1 MTAINI
7 KAFRGAIP
15 RIGSRLLQPNQA
27 AIADNCKLTSG
38 NLEPLKG
45 LQLTHTSQLADIQT
59 AYFWRAIINSRVEDN
74 WLVWG
79 SDVDIVKSLIPNDP
93 EQRIYFSSD
102 AFEPRM
108 TTFTRAINTQPY
120 PTAWYALGVV
130 APSTAPT
137 VTPTGGSGTLESRAY
152 AYTYVTA
159 LGEESP
165 PSPPSTVTDGYPDAT
180 WALSDLQAAPPNT
193 GTVTTAIDIGNEQV
207 RVTLNTTFGLSQF
220 DTITFAAVEGM
231 TDLNG
236 TFRIQALGPTANTLV
251 VNLNTA
257 QTYTTGGS
265 WAKAA
270 PHNTTG
276 MTKRIY
282 RTVGTGGDFLFVAEI
297 AVATT
302 TYTDAVAAD
311 DLGEI
316 LPTADSL
323 LPPKNLIALTSL
335 PNGCLVGISGNEV
348 CFSDPYLPYSWP
360 LRNRYT
366 FSGVGVD
373 LVAAGNSVIVLTDNF
388 PILFTG
394 SDPEAMSPS
403 VMQTYAPCATKRGVV
418 DVGGGCMFPSYDG
431 LWIASPGRVEK
442 LTSKLYREEEWR
454 TLNPASFVAGFSDG
468 QYYAGYT
475 ADSSKFIF
483 VYDTAE
489 NDSVVRVEQDASYL
503 LRNDTDGELYLALG
517 NKVYQWDGN
526 ANQRYSSDWVSSEM
540 QLPMPMNFS
549 VAQVH
554 GAFAVIQPP
563 DTSVLLANEAIF
575 GSADLVGGELNG
587 NSVLALE
594 VNGSNLQL
602 YQAVVPA
609 KAQFTLFKD
618 GQPTYTV
625 GLTSSEPFR
634 LPASTP
640 SEVYQV
646 GINTSIPIYN
656 VTIADSVAELA
667 QAST

>member
-27 AIADNCKLTSG
+27 AVADNCKLTSG

-45 LQLTHTSQLADIQT
+45 PQLVHNSQLADIQT
-59 AYFWRAIINSRVEDN
+59 AYLWRAIINSRPEDN

-108 TTFTRAINTQPY
+108 TTFARAIDSLPY
-120 PTAWYALGVV
+120 PTAWYALGVA

-137 VTPTGGSGTLESRAY
+137 VGVTGGSGTLESRAY
-152 AYTYVTA
+152 TYTYVTA

-165 PSPPSTVTDGYPDAT
+165 PSPPSTVTDGYPNGT
-180 WALSDLQAAPPNT
+180 WTLSDLQAAPPNT
-193 GTVTTAIDIGNEQV
+193 GTVTAAVSIANEQV

-220 DTITFAAVEGM
+220 DTITFASIEGM

-257 QTYTTGGS
+257 QAYTTGGS
-265 WAKAA
+265 WAKDA

-282 RTVGTGGDFLFVAEI
+282 RTTGTGGDFLFVAEVP
-297 AVATT
+297 VANT

-316 LPTADSL
+316 IPTADSQ
-323 LPPKNLIALTSL
+323 LPPKNLTSLSSL
-335 PNGCLVGISGNEV
+335 PNGCLAGISGNEL

-373 LVAAGNSVIVLTDNF
+373 IVSAGNSVIVLTDTF

-403 VMQTYAPCATKRGVV
+403 AMQTYAPCAAKRGVV
-418 DVGGGCMFPSYDG
+418 DVGGGCVFPSYDG
-431 LWIASPGRVEK
+431 LWLASPGRVEK
-442 LTSKLYREEEWR
+442 LTAKLYREEEWR
-454 TLNPASFVAGFSDG
+454 ELNPESFIAGFADG
-468 QYYAGYT
+468 QYYAKYSYEN
-475 ADSSKFIF
+475 SSFIWVF
-483 VYDTAE
+483 DTAE
-489 NDSVVRVEQDASYL
+489 NDSVVRVEQGASHL
-503 LRNDTDGELYLALG
+503 LRNDTDGELYLAL
-517 NKVYQWDGN
+517 NSKVFRWDTN
-526 ANQRYSSDWVSSEM
+526 NSQRFTSDWVSAEM
-540 QLPMPMNFS
+540 QMPRPLNFS

-554 GAFAVIQPP
+554 GAFNLIQPP
-563 DTSVLLANEAIF
+563 DTSVIDFNESIF
-575 GSADLVGGELNG
+575 GDVDLVGGELNG
-587 NSVLALE
+587 NSILE
-594 VNGSNLQL
+594 LVVNASNLL
-602 YQAVVPA
+602 EFTPVTEA
-609 KAQFTLFKD
+609 KAQFTLYVD
-618 GQPTYTV
+618 GVPVYTQGV
-625 GLTSSEPFR
+625 DSSTPFR
-634 LPASTP
+634 LPAGFS
-640 SEVYQV
+640 SEVYQI
-646 GINTSIPIYN
+646 GLTTTIPIYN
-656 VTIADSVAELA
+656 VTIAESVAELA
-667 QAST
+667 QASA